1 MNNPNN
7 GTFRGGSWVDVAKL
21 MRLVPLTAQDRIEIA
36 RQLQP
41 VLVLTPPMPELRE
54 DRTGR

>member
-1 MNNPNN
+1 VNNPNK
-7 GTFRGGSWVDVAKL
+7 GTFRGESWVDMTKL
-21 MRLVPLTAQDRIEIA
+21 MRLVPLTAQDRITIA
-36 RQLQP
+36 RRLQP

>member
-1 MNNPNN
+1 VNNPNN
-7 GTFRGGSWVDVAKL
+7 GAVRGESWVDIAKR
-21 MRLVPLTAQDRIEIA
+21 MRLVPLTAQDRLTIA

-41 VLVLTPPMPELRE
+41 ALELTPPMPELRE